1 MYWFIITYFLVQF
14 WTKPQNL
21 SRDFEKYHGGN
32 SNLSCL
38 LRMSDVINISIMF
51 KQKLVGLWMNHL
63 DGKQVD
69 VDVNNDVF
77 PSRRLC
83 GLCFARSPQPKIS
96 NDRVKVKSLIN
107 TNCLFP
113 HSFACLV
120 HVVQDSCITSCWHWQ
135 NTSGLFCSK

>member
-1 MYWFIITYFLVQF
+1 MYWFIISYFLVQF
-14 WTKPQNL
+14 RTKPQNL

-38 LRMSDVINISIMF
+38 LRMSDVIIVINISIMF

-69 VDVNNDVF
+69 VDVNNDV
-77 PSRRLC
+77 SLAGGC
-83 GLCFARSPQPKIS
+83 VGCLARSPQPKIS

-120 HVVQDSCITSCWHWQ
+120 HVMQDSCITSC
-135 NTSGLFCSK
+135 